1 MNGRWNCFCMSTDC
15 RFVRR
20 FCLNCSVASAVNIVT
35 DPKRV
40 ETCLSSGT
48 TVLLGSRIEE
58 GSELL
63 IASRGCSNRSLT
75 LDVVRPLPSRATRGT
90 SHGLPCG
97 LDVTSF
103 CFCTW
108 RFTERDNYS
117 SFDDLD
123 GDRDA
128 LPRSPL
134 CFTMAASFRLQ
145 TRRERV
151 SFWII
156 TCTISEPA
164 FCYHDRHC
172 LSLSCLQANLTSSA
186 MCSP

>member
-1 MNGRWNCFCMSTDC
+1 M
-15 RFVRR
+15 
-20 FCLNCSVASAVNIVT
+20 
-35 DPKRV
+35 
-40 ETCLSSGT
+40 
-48 TVLLGSRIEE
+48 LGSRIEE

-108 RFTERDNYS
+108 RFRERDNYS

-128 LPRSPL
+128 LLRSPL
-134 CFTMAASFRLQ
+134 CFTMAATQCLQ

-151 SFWII
+151 SLWVI
-156 TCTISEPA
+156 TSTFSEPSFVITTDTVCLFLA
-164 FCYHDRHC
+164 FKLILLALQCALHDATPTAIYLLAHGRAWDIARHTVSTHDGPGNET
-172 LSLSCLQANLTSSA
+172 SLKAT
-186 MCSP
+186 CSR

>member
-1 MNGRWNCFCMSTDC
+1 MFVFRNNGLAGLQDRRRERTPDRVTRMSAIDRAGCCGKT
-15 RFVRR
+15 
-20 FCLNCSVASAVNIVT
+20 VA
-35 DPKRV
+35 
-40 ETCLSSGT
+40 
-48 TVLLGSRIEE
+48 
-58 GSELL
+58 
-63 IASRGCSNRSLT
+63 
-75 LDVVRPLPSRATRGT
+75 SRATRAI
-90 SHGLPCG
+90 SHGMLFVMRC
-97 LDVTSF
+97 DVLLFLHIADQGEDYS
-103 CFCTW
+103 
-108 RFTERDNYS
+108 S